1 MIRRFLAPLRTAV
14 SYACVPLA
22 YPSYCLRPAI
32 RILMFH
38 RVARLPAYDQ
48 LTVTPERFGEQMAAL
63 VAGCRVISLAQ
74 ALTELETGG
83 PASPA
88 VVLTFDDGYRD
99 NLIYALPI
107 LKQHHLP
114 ATIFLTARFADGSLR
129 HPRYADESGQLH
141 LDWNEI
147 SAMAAEPGIS
157 FGSHT
162 LTHPFLSRLD
172 DAAAFREIVD
182 SRREIAERIG
192 TNVEFFCYPSGDFG
206 ERERALVAS
215 AGYRAAV
222 SVHPGGNRGI
232 RHRYALQRT
241 EITDR
246 DGTKEMRLKLVGAYD
261 LVHGLLHRRRE
272 RAFRRARERASSTP
286 KTGSPA

>member
-1 MIRRFLAPLRTAV
+1 
-14 SYACVPLA
+14 
-22 YPSYCLRPAI
+22 
-32 RILMFH
+32 
-38 RVARLPAYDQ
+38 
-48 LTVTPERFGEQMAAL
+48 MAA
-63 VAGCRVISLAQ
+63 VASSCRVISLAQ
-74 ALTELETGG
+74 AVTELDGGG

-99 NLIYALPI
+99 NLIHALPI
-107 LKQHHLP
+107 LQQHRLP
-114 ATIFLTARFADGSLR
+114 ATIFLTAGFADGSLR
-129 HPRYADESGQLH
+129 HPRYSDEAGRLH
-141 LDWNEI
+141 LNWSEI
-147 SAMAAEPGIS
+147 SAMATEPGIS

-172 DAAAFREIVD
+172 DVAAFREIVE
-182 SRREIAERIG
+182 SRREIATRLGSE
-192 TNVEFFCYPSGDFG
+192 VEFFCYPSGDFG

-222 SVHPGGNRGI
+222 SVRPGGNRGI

-246 DGTKEMRLKLVGAYD
+246 DGPKEMRLKLLGAYD

-272 RAFRRARERASSTP
+272 RAFRRAREQTFSTP
-286 KTGSPA
+286 QPGSSA